1 MTIRVILV
9 DDHPVIRNGVK
20 NILAATMDIQ
30 VIGEAESGEEAIDLV
45 NQLHP
50 DVLVLDME
58 LPGKNGVAVT
68 QELKAAGS
76 PVRILA
82 FSGYEDRE
90 FIQGVLNSGAAGY
103 LTKDEPGEVLVQAIR
118 GVAGGQQGWL
128 SRKIKATLVTM
139 YQEEDDPAMHISPR
153 ESQVYGLIS
162 EGMTNKRIALELQ
175 ISEKTVEKYIYN
187 LFKKF
192 DVASRVEL
200 AVLKAREDKSD

>member
-1 MTIRVILV
+1 MAIRVILV

-20 NILAATMDIQ
+20 NILAATMDIR
-30 VIGEAESGEEAIDLV
+30 VIGEAGSGEEAIDLV
-45 NQLHP
+45 NELNP

-58 LPGKNGVAVT
+58 LPGKNGVQVT
-68 QELKAAGS
+68 EELKASGS
-76 PVRILA
+76 SVKILA

-128 SRKIKATLVTM
+128 SRKVKAALVTM
-139 YQEEDDPAMHISPR
+139 YQEDERPANRISPR

-162 EGMTNKRIALELQ
+162 EGKTNKRIALELK
-175 ISEKTVEKYIYN
+175 ISEKTVE
-187 LFKKF
+187 
-192 DVASRVEL
+192 
-200 AVLKAREDKSD
+200 